1 MQQGYLIFEGIE
13 CVYSKLDNYIIII
26 PKDQEDIR
34 KLYQNCTKT
43 NFVLEYE
50 HYIYKK
56 SYVYIEKIIPRIDN
70 TFCFLTK
77 YNVNLIGDYEINGF
91 IMTGDDIDVFF
102 SPTSYFF
109 HKKRSG
115 KVLST
120 ELLYD
125 KEEVNN
131 FKFNY
136 NGIDISVSLYYG
148 EMLNEGIRSD
158 LMLHPKLDVKFDKTK
173 DINFVFGVYSTII
186 KFLQIVRYQ
195 KNYNLKPVVIYGP
208 TEKVE
213 KSHLGELYSKPY
225 NIKSYRKTS
234 SSEYI
239 YFEPFISQ
247 LLQLASDDIGFSIRH
262 LPSEEDDLFK
272 YDVIRYLSVFSA
284 FEYECNK
291 NADEYLNISDE
302 LVKNIKKDLQRK
314 IREMKINSSNNEE
327 KNFLSNAY
335 ARIAQLGTQYGQER
349 KIINA
354 YNKLEGIIK
363 DSMSF
368 LFPRG
373 YKIKEV
379 ASNLTKLR
387 GKIAHDNLYRD
398 LTEDE
403 LRNIRFMDVIC
414 YILLLKRAGID
425 DCNIELIIGAV
436 FQCNFKYME

>member
-1 MQQGYLIFEGIE
+1 MHQGYLIFEGIE
-13 CVYSKLDNYIIII
+13 CVYSKLDDCIIVI
-26 PKDQEDIR
+26 PKNQEDIR
-34 KLYQNCTKT
+34 KLHQNCTKT

-50 HYIYKK
+50 HFIYKK
-56 SYVYIEKIIPRIDN
+56 SFVYIEKIIPRLDN

-77 YNVNLIGDYEINGF
+77 YTVTLISDYEINGF
-91 IMTGDDIDVFF
+91 IMEGDDIDVFF

-115 KVLST
+115 KAFST

-136 NGIDISVSLYYG
+136 NGINISVSLYYG

-158 LMLHPKLDVKFDKTK
+158 LMLHPKLDVKFEKTK
-173 DINFVFGVYSTII
+173 DINFIFGVYSTII

-213 KSHLGELYSKPY
+213 KSHLGEMYSKPY
-225 NIKSYRKTS
+225 NVRYYRKIS

-247 LLQLASDDIGFSIRH
+247 LLQLVSDDIGFSIRH

-291 NADEYLNISDE
+291 NADVYLNISDE
-302 LVKNIKKDLQRK
+302 PVKIIKKDLQRK
-314 IREMKINSSNNEE
+314 IGEMKINASNSIE
-327 KNFLSNAY
+327 KNFLSNAHD
-335 ARIAQLGTQYGQER
+335 RIAQLGTQYGQER
-349 KIINA
+349 KITNA

-363 DSMSF
+363 DSMRF

-373 YKIKEV
+373 YTIKEV

-387 GKIAHDNLYRD
+387 AKIAHDNLYRD

-403 LRNIRFMDVIC
+403 FRNIRFMDVIC
-414 YILLLKRAGID
+414 YILLLKRAGVD
-425 DCNIELIIGAV
+425 DCNIEIIIGAV